1 MDAHGSGL
9 AVVAERFASVLDG
22 FLEEHQA
29 LAGLVESHMA
39 LDEHRRLVVEHV
51 QSFLED
57 PRHSQWMASASHVGY
72 AHIRAGVTPSAYL
85 SAYNLVFPCYHQ
97 VEDVPEVDLPA
108 LGSLRRRWLLD
119 VCATLDAYHE
129 ALTATWDRERTR
141 LETSLVE
148 TETRA
153 TLDDLTGVLRREPF
167 VRMVEASH
175 RRGLLLVVD
184 LDGFKALNDREGHLA
199 GDRALARLGAAL
211 NENVREH
218 DAVARLGGDEFGIWI
233 EQAGGSDAAVALV
246 RRVEEALPLAEWDI
260 GISGGYVE
268 CPAGPRDFLDLYR
281 QADRAMYRAKRSRL
295 ARAARTGVCPASPS
309 RPVSPCSARG

>member
-1 MDAHGSGL
+1 M
-9 AVVAERFASVLDG
+9 VAERFASALDQ
-22 FLEEHQA
+22 FLEEHQVPAA
-29 LAGLVESHMA
+29 LIESRMA
-39 LDEHRRLVVEHV
+39 LEEHRRLVVEHV
-51 QSFLED
+51 QSFLDD
-57 PRHSQWMASASHVGY
+57 PRQPQWTAISTHVGY

-97 VEDVPEVDLPA
+97 VESVPEADLPA
-108 LGSLRRRWLLD
+108 LGSFRRRWLLD

-129 ALTATWDRERTR
+129 ALTATWDSERTR
-141 LETSLVE
+141 LEASLVE

-153 TLDDLTGVLRREPF
+153 TLDGLTGVLRREPF
-167 VRMVEASH
+167 VRMVEASQ

-184 LDGFKALNDREGHLA
+184 LDGFKALNDREGHLV
-199 GDRALARLGAAL
+199 GDTALAQFGAAL

-281 QADRAMYRAKRSRL
+281 QADRAMYRAKRSRI
-295 ARAARTGVCPASPS
+295 AGAARTGVRPASS
-309 RPVSPCSARG
+309 IRSVLPCSAGG